1 MEVESGREGGI
12 GLDVLP
18 ASCAAIVSCSAGLV
32 RTSSSKKASCAGG
45 IPRYGRA
52 GPSSAG
58 NPHVELGR
66 LLRWQEL
73 IPACRVVVVRLA
85 GFSCSTFCV
94 DFSTVARWIPLFSGP
109 RRGLTSE
116 LCCLSRR
123 E

>member
-1 MEVESGREGGI
+1 MG
-12 GLDVLP
+12 VLP

-52 GPSSAG
+52 GPSSGG

-85 GFSCSTFCV
+85 GFSCSALCV
-94 DFSTVARWIPLFSGP
+94 DFSTVARFDGSHSALG
-109 RRGLTSE
+109 RGAV
-116 LCCLSRR
+116 
-123 E
+123 